1 MSVLTPTSVE
11 DHIISNL
18 QNGPL
23 LIVDLIEKIQQ
34 NRPQTTK
41 QGVYL
46 IIRRLKTEE
55 VVVVH
60 KKTISLSSVWLASMT
75 EFLTLA
81 NHNTLRTT
89 SFNNSFLDLKDGER
103 LQYSFK
109 NPILT
114 DAFWS
119 HVFISLVYVSAPEH
133 PILIYNPHEWF
144 LIVRT
149 ENETSL
155 FERIYNR
162 GQKLAV
168 LAGHSTPLDKSVRVH
183 FDGKDGMYETPT
195 ELPFPK
201 TNYYINVIGDFVI
214 EAWLDVK
221 MSEEINALYNQTSTI
236 NNDTKTQLETILT
249 KKGKNKFSISHN
261 KRKADLIRKKF
272 KKYFFLDTSRR

>member
-1 MSVLTPTSVE
+1 MSILTPTSVE

-23 LIVDLIEKIQQ
+23 LIVDLIERIQQ
-34 NRPQTTK
+34 KRPHTTK

-60 KKTISLSSVWLASMT
+60 KKTISLSGVWLASMT

-119 HVFISLVYVSAPEH
+119 HVFISLVYVSVPEH

-144 LIVRT
+144 LIART

-155 FERIYNR
+155 FQRIYNR

-168 LAGHSTPLDKSVRVH
+168 LAGHATPLDKAVRVH
-183 FDGKDGMYETPT
+183 FNGKDGMYETPT

-214 EAWLDVK
+214 EAWLDVNMTEK
-221 MSEEINALYNQTSTI
+221 IETFYIHTSTL
-236 NNDTKTQLETILT
+236 DDSAKMQLEQILMH
-249 KKGKNKFSISHN
+249 KGRNKFSISHN
-261 KRKADLIRKKF
+261 KRKADVIRRKF
-272 KKYFFLDTSRR
+272 KKYFFL